1 MKWKYIPFSTVNRCQ
16 SYLTIMDVVDKK
28 QSATETVEN
37 EEIQFTKRDV
47 DLDNA
52 VRDLAYIFS
61 QKAERRRD
69 IVSRLD
75 KAAEMCEKFLN
86 DNYCISCFVEQLIK
100 HGFRNFLFCI
110 KQHFPEK
117 ICNKLRLMES
127 DDEGYIST
135 KFHSL

>member
-1 MKWKYIPFSTVNRCQ
+1 MEIYTTLNCVKSYQ
-16 SYLTIMDVVDKK
+16 SYSAIMDDASKK
-28 QSATETVEN
+28 QSANKTVE
-37 EEIQFTKRDV
+37 EVQFTKRNV
-47 DLDNA
+47 DLNNA
-52 VRDLAYIFS
+52 VRDLACIFS

-69 IVSRLD
+69 IVSRLE

-86 DNYCISCFVEQLIK
+86 ESYCISCFVEQLIK

-110 KQHFPEK
+110 KQHFPED

-127 DDEGYIST
+127 DDGGYIST